1 MKKRKN
7 ALIMSS
13 TYLAVSL
20 LKQSI
25 IPEMPLKLFLSNL
38 PRRALLEYTSNAG
51 IYDSNKNI
59 SKSIS

>member
-13 TYLAVSL
+13 AYLAISL

-25 IPEMPLKLFLSNL
+25 IPEMPLKYF
-38 PRRALLEYTSNAG
+38 YQ
-51 IYDSNKNI
+51 IYLAELY
-59 SKSIS
+59 